1 MKNIKVFP
9 KQIYKNM
16 EQYVPEQYKN
26 LSKIKKKGQLNIE
39 KNIRKRKKIKVTHKS
54 RQTDV

>member
-9 KQIYKNM
+9 KQIQKTM
-16 EQYVPEQYKN
+16 QQYGPEQYKN

-39 KNIRKRKKIKVTHKS
+39 MQKNKSDAQIK
-54 RQTDV
+54 TD

>member
-16 EQYVPEQYKN
+16 EQYVPEQYKK

-39 KNIRKRKKIKVTHKS
+39 KNIRKRKKIKVTHK
-54 RQTDV
+54 